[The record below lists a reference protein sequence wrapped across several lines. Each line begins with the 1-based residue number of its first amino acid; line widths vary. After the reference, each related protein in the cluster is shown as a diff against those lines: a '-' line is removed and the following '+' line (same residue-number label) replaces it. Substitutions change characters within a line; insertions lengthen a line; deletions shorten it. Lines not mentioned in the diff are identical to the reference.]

1 MRQKKKLL
9 LWANTAA
16 LYAVLIRD
24 EIQAGSYKTSLERD
38 KILKYLSRINRLS
51 EKIGKLIMEASHERS

>member
-1 MRQKKKLL
+1 VRNKKKLL

-16 LYAVLIRD
+16 LYSVLTRD
-24 EIQAGSYKTSLERD
+24 EIQAGRFKTSLERD

-51 EKIGKLIMEASHERS
+51 EKIGKFLMEDRS